1 MSNTKSK
8 TYLWNEETIN
18 YFQFTSSYISGEEIY
33 EKIQEFVEID
43 CVLEDGETEEDLVND
58 LYKQITSAHR

>member
-18 YFQFTSSYISGEEIY
+18 YFQFTSSYISGEELY
-33 EKIQEFVEID
+33 EKIQEFVETD

>member
-18 YFQFTSSYISGEEIY
+18 YFQFTSSYISGEELY
-33 EKIQEFVEID
+33 EKIQDFVETD

>member
-18 YFQFTSSYISGEEIY
+18 YFQFTSCYISGEELY
-33 EKIQEFVEID
+33 EKIQEFVETD
-43 CVLEDGETEEDLVND
+43 CVLEDGDNEEDLVND

>member
-1 MSNTKSK
+1 MENK

-18 YFQFTSSYISGEEIY
+18 YFQFTSSYISGEELY

-43 CVLEDGETEEDLVND
+43 CQLEDGDTEEDLVND
-58 LYKQITSAHR
+58 LYKQITSAHG

>member
-18 YFQFTSSYISGEEIY
+18 YFQFTSSYISGEELY
-33 EKIQEFVEID
+33 EKIQEFVETD
-43 CVLEDGETEEDLVND
+43 CVIEDGETEEDLVND
-58 LYKQITSAHR
+58 LYKQITSAHG

>member
-1 MSNTKSK
+1 MSN
-8 TYLWNEETIN
+8 TYLWNQETIN
-18 YFQFTSSYISGEEIY
+18 HFQFTSSYISGEELY

-43 CVLEDGETEEDLVND
+43 CVLEDGETKEDLVND

>member
-1 MSNTKSK
+1 MKNK

-18 YFQFTSSYISGEEIY
+18 YFQFTSSYISGEELY
-33 EKIQEFVEID
+33 EKIQEFVETD